1 MLIMISALAALI
13 IGFASIQ
20 FLGNDNP
27 IEQVVENILDEEIE
41 RIMHLPED
49 SMNIDLSPEV

>member
-20 FLGNDNP
+20 FLGKDNL
-27 IEQVVENILDEEIE
+27 IEQGVENIIEEEIE